1 MALLM
6 TLFSKIRRGGDDPPP
21 EDENARA
28 LKELVRAGEWRKAAQ
43 RAGEMKDDAKLV
55 QYAFMSGL
63 GRMPDGTL
71 PEPRRAAEILARQ
84 GRHDEALLLFEHVA
98 AYTQAG
104 ESALALHQ
112 TSRAARLF
120 RQGRAWEQAARCFE
134 EAGELREALQTLQE
148 GEERVEQG
156 GLRPADK
163 ERVER
168 LKLRR
173 SEILLK
179 LGRADLASS
188 VLSSL
193 PPSPRAAELLELA
206 GRHEDALQRYLDL
219 GRVEEATALAARAPQ
234 RERLQARIHLR
245 GGRPVEAGDLFAL
258 GGFARE
264 AAEAYEAGGEW
275 SRAAYRWEAAREPRR
290 AAQAYEKAGRLRD
303 AARCFDAAG
312 QPQLAAE
319 VRKKAASSGA
329 LPGRPNPASSQVQK
343 ARQHLVAGDTVK
355 AAWILTRML
364 PEEPGFAEGA
374 LLLAPMLLE
383 ARFCKEALDR
393 LRLIPADSSPAIL
406 LERDYWEAR
415 CFEAQEQSA
424 EAILA
429 YNKVL
434 ERDIAFRDARQRSV
448 RLQNA
453 GGTPDAPASSGGL
466 PVGSRLSGRYEILAE
481 IGHGG
486 MGRVYRALDHDLGE
500 EVAIKTV
507 LTASEGGSGEEQRL
521 LREIQICRRITH
533 PNVVRVHDLGR
544 FDRGLFVTMEYLD
557 GTPLDKIIERESPLP
572 FSRIRTLLTEAA
584 AGLQEAHGLGI
595 VHRDLKPGNFIV
607 TANRLKILDFGIAS
621 MRGLGGRLTQVG
633 MVLGSPMYMS
643 PEQIRGREVDG
654 RSDLYSLGLIAY
666 AMVAGHEPFELNEP
680 TVLVLQK
687 LREDP
692 PDIRTIRPD
701 TPESWAALVMRL
713 LAREPE
719 DRFANAGELL
729 DALTRLPDEAERS
742 GLATRKFEVPGE

>member
-1 MALLM
+1 M
-6 TLFSKIRRGGDDPPP
+6 TLFSKPKRGGDGSPP
-21 EDENARA
+21 EDENERA
-28 LKELVRAGEWRKAAQ
+28 LKELVRAGEWRKAA
-43 RAGEMKDDAKLV
+43 ALAAEMKDDDKLV
-55 QYAFMSGL
+55 KYALMSGL
-63 GRMPDGTL
+63 GRMPEGVV
-71 PEPRRAAEILARQ
+71 PEPRRAADILARQ
-84 GRHDEALLLFEHVA
+84 GCHEEALLLFERLA
-98 AYTQAG
+98 DYTQAG
-104 ESALALHQ
+104 ESALALQ
-112 TSRAARLF
+112 QISRAARYF
-120 RQGRAWEQAARCFE
+120 RQARAWEQAARCFE

-148 GEERVEQG
+148 GEERIDQS
-156 GLRPADK
+156 GLRAADK
-163 ERVER
+163 GRSER

-173 SEILLK
+173 AEILLK
-179 LGRADLASS
+179 LSRADLAAT

-193 PPSPRAAELLELA
+193 PASPRTAELLELA
-206 GRHEDALQRYLDL
+206 GRHEEALQRYLDL
-219 GRVEEATALAARAPQ
+219 GRIEEATALAARSPQ
-234 RERLQARIHLR
+234 RERLQAKIHLR
-245 GGRPVEAGDLFAL
+245 SGRPIEAGDLFAL
-258 GGFARE
+258 GGFARD

-290 AAQAYEKAGRLRD
+290 AAEAYEKAGRLRD
-303 AARCFDAAG
+303 SARCFEVAG

-319 VRKKAASSGA
+319 VRKRAVSSGA
-329 LPGRPNPASSQVQK
+329 VAAGRLHPASSQVRK
-343 ARQHLVAGDTVK
+343 AREHLSAGDTVK

-393 LRLIPADSSPAIL
+393 LRLIPTTAEPAIL

-415 CFEAQEQSA
+415 CFEAQEQTADALLS
-424 EAILA
+424 
-429 YNKVL
+429 YSKVL
-434 ERDIAFRDARQRSV
+434 ERDIKFRDARQRSV

-453 GGTPDAPASSGGL
+453 TGTPDAPVISGGL
-466 PVGSRLSGRYEILAE
+466 PVGSRLAGRYEILAE

-486 MGRVYRALDHDLGE
+486 MGRVYRAHDHDLGE
-500 EVAIKTV
+500 VVAIKTV
-507 LTASEGGSGEEQRL
+507 LTSSEGGSGDEARL
-521 LREIQICRRITH
+521 LREIQICRRISH

-544 FDRGLFVTMEYLD
+544 FDRGLFVTMEYLE
-557 GTPLDKIIERESPLP
+557 GTSLDQVIEREAPLP
-572 FSRIRTLLTEAA
+572 FSRIRTLLGEAA
-584 AGLQEAHGLGI
+584 AGLQEAHGQGI

-621 MRGLGGRLTQVG
+621 MRGLSGRLTQVG

-643 PEQIRGREVDG
+643 PEQIRGRDVDG

-666 AMVAGHEPFELNEP
+666 ALVAGREAFELNEP

-701 TPESWAALVMRL
+701 TPESWATLVMRL

-729 DALTRLPDEAERS
+729 DALAQLPASPDPLSTRQFELPSD
-742 GLATRKFEVPGE
+742 